1 MICVCTWM
9 SYRRGR
15 RYVARIGIGSVRSL
29 TSPKFFPEVNN
40 NTLVIFLKHFD
51 VSKQHLYGI
60 CKMYVQ
66 RSMKVADLT
75 AMINER
81 LRWPANTPLKF
92 FEEIKPG
99 MIELMKMKATF
110 GQSEI
115 QDGDVICFQVELPE
129 KE

>member
-1 MICVCTWM
+1 MICVYTWTFCQ
-9 SYRRGR
+9 RGR
-15 RYVARIGIGSVRSL
+15 RYVARQGSGSIRSL
-29 TSPKFFPEVNN
+29 ASPQFFPEINN

-60 CKMYVQ
+60 GKMYVQ
-66 RSMKVADLT
+66 RGMKVADLT
-75 AMINER
+75 ALINER
-81 LRWPANTPLKF
+81 LRWPTNTPLKF

-110 GQSEI
+110 AQSEI

>member
-9 SYRRGR
+9 SCQTERRC
-15 RYVARIGIGSVRSL
+15 VTCIGLRSVRSL
-29 TSPKFFPEVNN
+29 APPKFFPDVNN

-60 CKMYVQ
+60 GKMYVQ
-66 RSMKVADLT
+66 RGMKVADLT
-75 AMINER
+75 ALINER

-110 GQSEI
+110 AQSEI

>member
-9 SYRRGR
+9 SCQIER
-15 RYVARIGIGSVRSL
+15 RYAARTSFGSVCSL
-29 TSPKFFPEVNN
+29 ISPKFFPEVNN
-40 NTLVIFLKHFD
+40 NTLVIFLKHFE

-60 CKMYVQ
+60 GKIYVQ
-66 RSMKVADLT
+66 RGMKVADLT
-75 AMINER
+75 GLINER
-81 LRWPANTPLKF
+81 LRWPTNTPLKF

>member
-1 MICVCTWM
+1 MICVCTWI
-9 SYRRGR
+9 SCLIGR
-15 RYVARIGIGSVRSL
+15 RYIARTAFGLARSL

-60 CKMYVQ
+60 GKIYVQ

-81 LRWPANTPLKF
+81 LRWPASTPLKF

-115 QDGDVICFQVELPE
+115 QDGDVICFQVELTE